1 MRSLLCFAAV
11 GLPLAAF
18 ACSDSGD
25 GAVDAGPGPALDG
38 GSDVSVEGGL
48 LAYDPFNHLWYSA
61 NGQQGMWRV
70 RVQ

>member
-1 MRSLLCFAAV
+1 M
-11 GLPLAAF
+11 
-18 ACSDSGD
+18 
-25 GAVDAGPGPALDG
+25 
-38 GSDVSVEGGL
+38 SVEGGL